1 LYTAITRDA
10 YNILAGI
17 LMIISFLR
25 WLVAPELTTELVTDE
40 PQKWHHQVTLG
51 VELPGHSNTCDS

>member
-1 LYTAITRDA
+1 
-10 YNILAGI
+10 
-17 LMIISFLR
+17 MIISFLR